1 MSSSTPAPPQR
12 FTSASLLLKPIP
24 LQRTGEI
31 KIKDLKPWIRG
42 FDLKCIILQH
52 QVELHSFLVADET
65 ALCTLVIW
73 ENGQYFKSGDIVQ
86 INQGETRIHED
97 TFELTVNSNF
107 GKIKVVDWDVLT
119 YVENE
124 FPNLSSFLWV
134 QTDNKY
140 VINFQPIVEPQSQ
153 PLKIEYGQQ
162 EMSQS
167 STTISEIKQEED
179 SKIKIKEEEEEM
191 IDSMRGGS
199 RNQDNRR
206 GGSGGQQQSQQSR
219 HREREWEYG
228 RPHTDLDRPE
238 EGELVDIDFASW
250 MNKSDAKKQT
260 RFE

>member
-1 MSSSTPAPPQR
+1 MSSSSSSTPVPPQR
-12 FTSASLLLKPIP
+12 FIPASQLLKPIP

-52 QVELHSFLVADET
+52 LSHRSLKTVTEVELHSFLVADET

-97 TFELTVNSNF
+97 TFELTVNSNY

-140 VINFQPIVEPQSQ
+140 LKPFPNF
-153 PLKIEYGQQ
+153 
-162 EMSQS
+162 
-167 STTISEIKQEED
+167 
-179 SKIKIKEEEEEM
+179 
-191 IDSMRGGS
+191 
-199 RNQDNRR
+199 
-206 GGSGGQQQSQQSR
+206 
-219 HREREWEYG
+219 
-228 RPHTDLDRPE
+228 
-238 EGELVDIDFASW
+238 
-250 MNKSDAKKQT
+250 
-260 RFE
+260 